1 MRVIVFF
8 DLPVQTVE
16 QRQEYTRFRKYLLK
30 DGFLM
35 MQESVYCKLALN
47 LSAAGAVM
55 ENVCKNKPADGLVQM
70 LIITEKQFGR
80 MEYVVGEAH
89 SEIVDSDERTIFL

>member
-8 DLPVQTVE
+8 DLPVQTSE
-16 QRQEYTRFRKYLLK
+16 QRRQYAQFRKHLVK

-47 LSAAGAVM
+47 LSAAGAIM
-55 ENVCKNKPADGLVQM
+55 ENVRQSKPPEGLVQM
-70 LIITEKQFGR
+70 LVITEKQFGR
-80 MEYVVGEAH
+80 MEFVVGKSH
-89 SEIVDSDERTIFL
+89 SEIIDSDERTIFL

>member
-1 MRVIVFF
+1 MRVLVFF
-8 DLPVQTVE
+8 ELTVQTSE
-16 QRQEYTRFRKYLLK
+16 QRRQYTKFHKHLIK

-47 LSAAGAVM
+47 LSAASAIM
-55 ENVCKNKPADGLVQM
+55 ENIRRNKPPEGLVQM
-70 LIITEKQFGR
+70 LVITEKQFGR
-80 MEYVVGEAH
+80 MEYVVGESH

>member
-55 ENVCKNKPADGLVQM
+55 ENVRRNKPADGLVQM